1 MEFVFQL
8 YGKKELSS
16 EKVEI
21 SYKNNTFKTRRMQGR
36 KIVWTVNRSNK
47 SVTTESLEVERKS
60 NITKSEDV

>member
-21 SYKNNTFKTRRMQGR
+21 SYKHNTFKTRRMQGR